1 MTNTIRVKRGLSSNV
16 ASASLVE
23 GELALTTDTLELYTS
38 DGEKNVKITQKGPLK
53 QYKRMVSTVMSLR
66 LQMN

>member
-38 DGEKNVKITQKGPLK
+38 DGEK
-53 QYKRMVSTVMSLR
+53 KRKNNPKRGL
-66 LQMN
+66 